1 MSLLQGSPPSVHE
14 LSDDVNIHGVP
25 YYTSFKT
32 LAGVRAGLWAVLAA
46 PIGGKFPALLLMPE
60 IVGVV
65 FTAVG
70 TTATGAAVG
79 IELVC
84 GAVTAAGADAA
95 KSEANDLTASPGG
108 AAFCNRDQLV
118 AFE

>member
-1 MSLLQGSPPSVHE
+1 M
-14 LSDDVNIHGVP
+14 
-25 YYTSFKT
+25 
-32 LAGVRAGLWAVLAA
+32 A
-46 PIGGKFPALLLMPE
+46 
-60 IVGVV
+60 
-65 FTAVG
+65 FTAAG

-84 GAVTAAGADAA
+84 GAVVAGAAAVTAAGADAA